1 MNTQRI
7 IITVLIIASL
17 LVGAV
22 AMIRSG
28 GTNKETPD
36 EVKAPLFELPSL
48 TGETIRLD
56 DYTDKIRIVNIW
68 ATWCPFCAHELN
80 DFAVLEEAYR
90 DDIVVFAINRRE
102 SRETITSYLS
112 TGDLSETI
120 MFLLD
125 TEDSYYQK
133 IGGFSMPETLF
144 IDRDGVIIIHKRGP
158 LTLAEMKDHV
168 ETILN
173 VEE

>member
-7 IITVLIIASL
+7 IITVLIMTTF
-17 LVGAV
+17 LVGTV

-28 GTNKETPD
+28 NATKEAQDTD
-36 EVKAPLFELPSL
+36 KAPNFELPSL
-48 TGETIRLD
+48 TGESESLD
-56 DYTDKIRIVNIW
+56 DSPETIRIVTLW
-68 ATWCPFCAHELN
+68 ATWCPFCIDELP
-80 DFAVLEEAYR
+80 DLAVLEEAYR

-144 IDRDGVIIIHKRGP
+144 IDRDGVIRIHKRGP
-158 LTLAEMKDHV
+158 LTLAEMKAHV
-168 ETILN
+168 ETLLRT
-173 VEE
+173 EE